1 MPGLDVEVAMHKL
14 AIDPSFLPVKHAP
27 KKVKFD
33 MKLDLEEKG
42 IEETKKL
49 IEVGFI
55 GEEKY
60 SEEDLYYP
68 VWALA

>member
-1 MPGLDVEVAMHKL
+1 MLGPNTKVAMHKL
-14 AIDPSFLPVKHAP
+14 AINPRFPPVKQALT
-27 KKVKFD
+27 KMKFD
-33 MKLDLEEKG
+33 LEQKVIEKA
-42 IEETKKL
+42 KKL